1 MAHTAMSSPPSPG
14 PLRRT
19 LDGLYTA
26 AGALA
31 AVCVLLI
38 FVLMI
43 AAPLGRALAWRVGW
57 INDIVAWLC
66 AAAAFLGMA
75 HSFRN
80 GDFVRVTLLLE
91 HLGPA
96 ARRRLEAV
104 ALAVAAAAVAYL
116 GFWAARF
123 TFESW
128 QIGDM
133 AGNLVVIP
141 IWIPQLSFVIGAVI
155 FLVAVID
162 ECVAVL
168 RGGKPSYVLRV
179 EERHARGDFSEE
191 L

>member
-1 MAHTAMSSPPSPG
+1 MTQLPAPTGA
-14 PLRRT
+14 LRRG
-19 LDGLYTA
+19 LDGLYTT

-31 AVCVLLI
+31 ALCVLLI
-38 FVLMI
+38 FGLMI
-43 AAPLGRALAWRVGW
+43 GAPLGRALAWRVGW

-66 AAAAFLGMA
+66 AAAAFMGMA

-80 GDFVRVTLLLE
+80 GDFVRVTLLQE
-91 HLGPA
+91 RLGPA
-96 ARRRLEAV
+96 ARQRLEAV
-104 ALAVAAAAVAYL
+104 ALAVAALAVGYL
-116 GFWAARF
+116 VFWAARF

-141 IWIPQLSFVIGAVI
+141 IWIPQLGFVIGAFI

-162 ECVAVL
+162 ECVTVL
-168 RGGKPSYVLRV
+168 RGQKPSYMLRI